1 MPTDRDPDDT
11 DHHRPDQP
19 EPTRP
24 ADRPTEQDQNRETIN
39 TQLERLTGDR
49 DPNEETDNRRQLDQ
63 DLCIAGNASGF
74 KVRPRDFPSYYL
86 DDSTIVGPYRPESP
100 LDDVEGLSAY
110 DSVDNLTANASGVVW
125 KVGEGTALPEGVS
138 VLADG
143 ADVQQSYRQEHD
155 IPKPEDQLDQPAGHR
170 TVHPETAL
178 SYADFQLQLGELDKM
193 RVGKADKGRFKPIEQ
208 TESADRPTK

>member
-1 MPTDRDPDDT
+1 
-11 DHHRPDQP
+11 
-19 EPTRP
+19 
-24 ADRPTEQDQNRETIN
+24 
-39 TQLERLTGDR
+39 
-49 DPNEETDNRRQLDQ
+49 
-63 DLCIAGNASGF
+63 
-74 KVRPRDFPSYYL
+74 
-86 DDSTIVGPYRPESP
+86 
-100 LDDVEGLSAY
+100 
-110 DSVDNLTANASGVVW
+110 VVW